1 MNQAIGMIETKG
13 LLAMIEATDTMLK
26 SSEVQLLGKS
36 KVGGGLNT
44 VMITGD
50 VAAVETAVQAGI
62 AGVERLGA
70 GLLAGYHV
78 IPRPEVTAEMFVE
91 QAATPVTEE
100 AEVVEVVEESTEPTE
115 VLLEEPVE
123 ELAEVV
129 SEAEEQDPREKMMQE
144 LMEMKVVELRKL
156 AKEQTNFSIP
166 NKEIYHTSKEKLVA
180 ALVDF
185 LITNE

>member
-100 AEVVEVVEESTEPTE
+100 TEVVEAVEFVEESTEPTE
-115 VLLEEPVE
+115 VLLE